1 MAAET
6 RNVTFDKHRR
16 QFTDFIEFDEGQ
28 GTYMSNIRQMMQE
41 GNRRIL
47 LNLSDVRNFNPEMAD
62 SLMAA
67 PAERLPAYEAALKDV
82 VINEDPNFRT
92 PGPTEDAEFH
102 VGLDGAFGANHVSPR
117 TLVSALLSQLVCI
130 DGIVTKASLVRPKV
144 VKSVHYCPATKS
156 SINREYRDATSL
168 TGMPTGSTYPTKD
181 DQGNLLETEF
191 GLSVYRD
198 VQKLTIQEMPE
209 RAPPGQLPCSIDV
222 QLEDDL
228 VDLCKPGDRVQI
240 VGVYRAIPAKAGGST
255 QGIFKTVVVAN
266 YLRQLSKE
274 ITQPQMTDVDIE
286 NIKQLAKSKH
296 AFKTLSES
304 LAPYIYCHTQIKQG
318 LLLQLLGGVEKNLKN
333 GAHIRGDINMMCVG
347 DPSTA
352 KSQLLRSVMNIAP
365 LAISTTGRGSS
376 GVGLTAAV
384 TADESGERRL
394 EAGAMVLADRG
405 IVCIDEFDK
414 MSDADRVAIHE
425 VMEQQTVTIAKAGIH
440 ASLNAR
446 CSILAA
452 ANPIYG
458 SYDRSLPPVKNIG
471 LPDSLLSRFDLLFIV
486 LDEKDPQRDAT
497 IADHVLRMH
506 RYCPRGQEGQPIVF
520 SDKFEEMTRYDE
532 DEGPPMYQPKD
543 RLLHGHFTSNEIL
556 SIPFLKKYIHYA
568 KTRNAPKITDEASE
582 RIVMHYGELRSK
594 DAGSFNTLPVTART
608 LETLI
613 RLSSAVAKCRL
624 AREILESD
632 VDQAFG
638 IMEAAI
644 FSERKF
650 DTDVAQSDDE
660 EPGESGA
667 DNEDDNDDDDDE
679 APKGPPTARQASKRA
694 RASGDGAQTEASQA
708 DGEEEGASVPDD
720 SGAEAGSDRK
730 RAKAGEDGAEKPKKK
745 AAVSGA
751 TRKAQLSELM
761 RQQFMAANADCKTM
775 DEIMDQVNSDKSAP
789 ADKYTSSEVRVV
801 AEELEE
807 DNKVMVDGDTV
818 YPIV

>member
-1 MAAET
+1 
-6 RNVTFDKHRR
+6 
-16 QFTDFIEFDEGQ
+16 
-28 GTYMSNIRQMMQE
+28 
-41 GNRRIL
+41 
-47 LNLSDVRNFNPEMAD
+47 
-62 SLMAA
+62 
-67 PAERLPAYEAALKDV
+67 
-82 VINEDPNFRT
+82 
-92 PGPTEDAEFH
+92 
-102 VGLDGAFGANHVSPR
+102 
-117 TLVSALLSQLVCI
+117 
-130 DGIVTKASLVRPKV
+130 
-144 VKSVHYCPATKS
+144 
-156 SINREYRDATSL
+156 
-168 TGMPTGSTYPTKD
+168 
-181 DQGNLLETEF
+181 
-191 GLSVYRD
+191 
-198 VQKLTIQEMPE
+198 
-209 RAPPGQLPCSIDV
+209 
-222 QLEDDL
+222 
-228 VDLCKPGDRVQI
+228 
-240 VGVYRAIPAKAGGST
+240 
-255 QGIFKTVVVAN
+255 
-266 YLRQLSKE
+266 
-274 ITQPQMTDVDIE
+274 
-286 NIKQLAKSKH
+286 
-296 AFKTLSES
+296 
-304 LAPYIYCHTQIKQG
+304 
-318 LLLQLLGGVEKNLKN
+318 
-333 GAHIRGDINMMCVG
+333 
-347 DPSTA
+347 
-352 KSQLLRSVMNIAP
+352 
-365 LAISTTGRGSS
+365 
-376 GVGLTAAV
+376 
-384 TADESGERRL
+384 
-394 EAGAMVLADRG
+394 MVLADRG

-568 KTRNAPKITDEASE
+568 KTRMTPKITDEASE

-624 AREILESD
+624 AREILETD

-644 FSERKF
+644 FSERPN
-650 DTDVAQSDDE
+650 TDAAQSDDE
-660 EPGESGA
+660 EAGESGA
-667 DNEDDNDDDDDE
+667 GDEDDDDNDDG
-679 APKGPPTARQASKRA
+679 APKAPTTTRQASKRT
-694 RASGDGAQTEASQA
+694 RANGEEAEASE
-708 DGEEEGASVPDD
+708 GEEEEEAGASAPDA
-720 SGAEAGSDRK
+720 SSASDRK
-730 RAKAGEDGAEKPKKK
+730 RAKAGQERAERPKKK
-745 AAVSGA
+745 AGVTAA
-751 TRKAQLSELM
+751 ARKAQLSDLM
-761 RQQFMAANADCKTM
+761 RQQFMAANADCKTI
-775 DEIMDQVNSDKSAP
+775 DEIMDQVNTDKNAP
-789 ADKYTSSEVRVV
+789 AEKYTASEVRVV